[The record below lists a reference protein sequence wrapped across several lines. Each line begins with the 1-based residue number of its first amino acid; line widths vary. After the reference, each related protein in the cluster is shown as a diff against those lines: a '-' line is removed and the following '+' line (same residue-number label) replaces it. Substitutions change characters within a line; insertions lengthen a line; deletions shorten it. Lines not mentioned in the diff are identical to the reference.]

1 MASLA
6 AKWVEFKARRALSA
20 LQDQVGAAGLLAAA
34 AAPGIGAGI
43 DQHAAAVRD
52 IMAVGV
58 EESAAAAG
66 VVLLAGYA
74 RGLLEQAKEMGWQL
88 TVPTN
93 PTAWATADWLTCRL
107 VGVCALASRIDDP
120 GYRLD
125 DPGYRLDDPGY
136 RLDDPGYR
144 LDHNDPM
151 SPEAENE

>member
-6 AKWVEFKARRALSA
+6 AHWVEFNARRALSA
-20 LQDQVGAAGLLAAA
+20 LHYQVGAAGLLATA

-52 IMAVGV
+52 IVAVGV
-58 EESAAAAG
+58 AESAAVAG

-88 TVPTN
+88 TVPAN

-107 VGVCALASRIDDP
+107 VGVCALAKRMDDP

-125 DPGYRLDDPGY
+125 DPGYRIED
-136 RLDDPGYR
+136 
-144 LDHNDPM
+144 NDPM
-151 SPEAENE
+151 SPGAENE

>member
-6 AKWVEFKARRALSA
+6 AHWAEFKARRALSA
-20 LQDQVGAAGLLAAA
+20 LHDQIGAAGLLAAA
-34 AAPGIGAGI
+34 AAPGVAAGI

-52 IMAVGV
+52 IVAVGV
-58 EESAAAAG
+58 EESAAVAG

-74 RGLLEQAKEMGWQL
+74 RGLLEQAKELGWQL
-88 TVPTN
+88 AVPNN

-107 VGVCALASRIDDP
+107 VAVCALARRIDDS

-125 DPGYRLDDPGY
+125 DLGYRIDD
-136 RLDDPGYR
+136 
-144 LDHNDPM
+144 NDPM